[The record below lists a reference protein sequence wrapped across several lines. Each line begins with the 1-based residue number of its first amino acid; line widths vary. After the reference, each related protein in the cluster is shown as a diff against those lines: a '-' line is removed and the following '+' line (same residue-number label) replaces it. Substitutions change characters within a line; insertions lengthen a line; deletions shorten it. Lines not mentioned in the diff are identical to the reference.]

1 MHRQFSINCNEMT
14 NTFLQA
20 GLCLV
25 WAAGLSLG
33 FWAETFH
40 GDALI
45 ACVRLST
52 EKAPDWFGCLS
63 VSVLPLLISA
73 CAVYFFFPA
82 LFPLCFFRGMLVGLG
97 LWSVNAVFGSAG
109 AWMAPI
115 CLFGLLVSSC
125 VLMWFCCRRIRLGR
139 AFLGRDTL
147 AALVAGL
154 AVSGVDMALTAP
166 FLGEIMN
173 F

>member
-1 MHRQFSINCNEMT
+1 MHRQILTNCNKMT

-33 FWAETFH
+33 FWADTLH

-45 ACVRLST
+45 ACVRLSA
-52 EKAPDWFGCLS
+52 ESVPDWFGCLS
-63 VSVLPLLISA
+63 VGVLPLLISA
-73 CAVYFFFPA
+73 CAVYFYFPSM
-82 LFPLCFFRGMLVGLG
+82 FPLCFFRGMLVGTG
-97 LWSVNAVFGSAG
+97 LWAVDTLYGSACV
-109 AWMAPI
+109 WMAPV

-125 VLMWFCCRRIRLGR
+125 GMMWFCCRRIRLGR
-139 AFLGRDTL
+139 AFLGRDMLT
-147 AALVAGL
+147 AGL
-154 AVSGVDMALTAP
+154 ACLAAAGMDMSVVAP